1 MTMTTLEK
9 TVLKDLHLKN
19 KLLRTSEC
27 SLRTRLEY
35 SKDKTDVEKDTLKN
49 FDLELIIFDIR
60 NLFLGEGMLENT
72 DMTN

>member
-1 MTMTTLEK
+1 M
-9 TVLKDLHLKN
+9 KDLHFKN
-19 KLLRTSEC
+19 TLLRTSDC
-27 SLRTRLEY
+27 SKRTRLEY
-35 SKDKTDVEKDTLKN
+35 SKDKTDVEKGTLKN